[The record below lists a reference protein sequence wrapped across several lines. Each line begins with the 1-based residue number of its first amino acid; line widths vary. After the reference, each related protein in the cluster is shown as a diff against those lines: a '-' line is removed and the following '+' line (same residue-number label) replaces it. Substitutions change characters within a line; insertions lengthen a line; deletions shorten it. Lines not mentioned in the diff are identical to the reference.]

1 MSDQDVPRFE
11 RDDGEIE
18 ALQREL
24 AEAHK
29 TIRTLLRQLGKAQS
43 RQHEATRAHKLTV
56 SNLLEATRHRPTLLR
71 ERDEWR
77 LRAEQSQAR
86 VSLGGDL
93 PDLTPDEARAIHRA
107 VSRLYQDDGRHA
119 ERMKLWDA
127 LLEAVELDERAQ

>member
-1 MSDQDVPRFE
+1 MSDQEMPRLE
-11 RDDGEIE
+11 RDDGEAE

-29 TIRTLLRQLGKAQS
+29 TIRTLLRQLSKAQS

-56 SNLLEATRHRPTLLR
+56 SNLIEATRHQPALLR
-71 ERDEWR
+71 EREEWR
-77 LRAEQSQAR
+77 AQAEQGQAR

-93 PDLTPDEARAIHRA
+93 PDLTLEEARAIHRA
-107 VSRLYQDDGRHA
+107 IARLYQGDGRNA

-127 LLEAVELDERAQ
+127 LLEAVELGEGA